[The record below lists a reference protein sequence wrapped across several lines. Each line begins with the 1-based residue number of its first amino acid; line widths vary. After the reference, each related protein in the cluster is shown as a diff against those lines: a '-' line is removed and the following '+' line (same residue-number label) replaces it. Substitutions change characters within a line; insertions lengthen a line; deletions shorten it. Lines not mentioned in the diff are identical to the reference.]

1 MISRY
6 AGRSI
11 DQGSHVM
18 LSKYRSLALCAFF
31 VLPALLL
38 SACGSDVPGN
48 SVAKVGD
55 QSIRRSTFDHW
66 MQIAAVSA
74 AGQTATTGAAPKA
87 QVPDAP
93 SFTKCI
99 AQKKA
104 TAGKPAKGQPEPTE
118 AQLKG
123 QCQQEYNQL
132 RDQVLEFL
140 IRGNWIEQETRKQN
154 LKVSD
159 KDVQKQIDAAVKQ
172 AFQNP
177 GDFQKFLQ
185 RSGLTQADVFYQQ
198 RNQLLQQKLT
208 EKVTKAQG
216 NVTDAQ
222 IQQYYDKN
230 KSKFST
236 PERRDLRIV
245 LTKTQAKA
253 EQARKALE
261 SGQSWADVDEE
272 VLDRPGLQGAGRQ
285 ARRRR
290 EGPAGEGARRRHLQG
305 RQGQARRP
313 GQDPVRLLHPRGLE
327 DRARPSS
334 SRSSSRRRRSSRSS
348 PATTS
353 ARRSTRSARTTAT
366 AGRPR
371 RAAAR
376 ATRRPIARTARRRS
390 RPRRPPPRSSSRP
403 PAPPAPQP
411 SPRRPCFRRRRP
423 VPPAP
428 GRCRRRRAF
437 RLRVRPIGS
446 PSTFTPLPSSGK
458 SVRPIIATCT
468 RFSDFCCRQRP
479 SPRSRS
485 SSRRCCPGAPPPT
498 STARRRPLAPPPR
511 SRIRRPR

>member
-1 MISRY
+1 
-6 AGRSI
+6 
-11 DQGSHVM
+11 M

-140 IRGNWIEQETRKQN
+140 IRGNWIEQETKKQN
-154 LKVSD
+154 VKVSD

-208 EKVTKAQG
+208 EKVTKAQEHRHRRPDPA
-216 NVTDAQ
+216 VLRQEQVEVLDAGAARPPHRP
-222 IQQYYDKN
+222 DEDARPRP
-230 KSKFST
+230 T
-236 PERRDLRIV
+236 
-245 LTKTQAKA
+245 
-253 EQARKALE
+253 QARKALE
-261 SGQSWADVDEE
+261 SGQSWADVTKKYSIDQASKAQGGKLAGVAKGQQEKALDDAIFKADKGKLVGPVKTQFGYYILE
-272 VLDRPGLQGAGRQ
+272 VSKIAQAKQQSLEQSKASIKQILTSDNQRKALDTFGKDYRNRWKAETACRKGY
-285 ARRRR
+285 
-290 EGPAGEGARRRHLQG
+290 
-305 RQGQARRP
+305 
-313 GQDPVRLLHPRGLE
+313 
-327 DRARPSS
+327 
-334 SRSSSRRRRSSRSS
+334 
-348 PATTS
+348 
-353 ARRSTRSARTTAT
+353 TTADCKNGPKT
-366 AGRPR
+366 
-371 RAAAR
+371 
-376 ATRRPIARTARRRS
+376 
-390 RPRRPPPRSSSRP
+390 
-403 PAPPAPQP
+403 QP
-411 SPRRPCFRRRRP
+411 
-423 VPPAP
+423 
-428 GRCRRRRAF
+428 
-437 RLRVRPIGS
+437 
-446 PSTFTPLPSSGK
+446 T
-458 SVRPIIATCT
+458 
-468 RFSDFCCRQRP
+468 
-479 SPRSRS
+479 
-485 SSRRCCPGAPPPT
+485 T
-498 STARRRPLAPPPR
+498 STAAAQPQTTTGTTTQP
-511 SRIRRPR
+511 

>member
-1 MISRY
+1 
-6 AGRSI
+6 
-11 DQGSHVM
+11 M

-87 QVPDAP
+87 QVPDSP

-140 IRGNWIEQETRKQN
+140 IRGNWIEQETKKQN

-172 AFQNP
+172 AFQNS

-208 EKVTKAQG
+208 EKVTKAKG
-216 NVTDAQ
+216 AVTDAQ

-245 LTKTQAKA
+245 LTKTKDKA
-253 EQARKALE
+253 AQARKALE
-261 SGQSWADVDEE
+261 SGQSWADVTKKYSIDQASKAQGGKLAGVAKGQQEKALDDAIFKADKGKLVGPVKTQFGYYILE
-272 VLDRPGLQGAGRQ
+272 VSKIAAAKQQSLEQSKASIKQILTSDNQRKALDTFGKDYRNRWKAETACRKGYTTADCKN
-285 ARRRR
+285 
-290 EGPAGEGARRRHLQG
+290 GPKTQ
-305 RQGQARRP
+305 
-313 GQDPVRLLHPRGLE
+313 
-327 DRARPSS
+327 
-334 SRSSSRRRRSSRSS
+334 
-348 PATTS
+348 ATTS
-353 ARRSTRSARTTAT
+353 T
-366 AGRPR
+366 
-371 RAAAR
+371 AAAQ
-376 ATRRPIARTARRRS
+376 
-390 RPRRPPPRSSSRP
+390 
-403 PAPPAPQP
+403 PQTTTGTTTQP
-411 SPRRPCFRRRRP
+411 
-423 VPPAP
+423 
-428 GRCRRRRAF
+428 
-437 RLRVRPIGS
+437 
-446 PSTFTPLPSSGK
+446 
-458 SVRPIIATCT
+458 
-468 RFSDFCCRQRP
+468 
-479 SPRSRS
+479 
-485 SSRRCCPGAPPPT
+485 
-498 STARRRPLAPPPR
+498 
-511 SRIRRPR
+511 

>member
-1 MISRY
+1 
-6 AGRSI
+6 
-11 DQGSHVM
+11 M

-55 QSIRRSTFDHW
+55 QTIRRSTFDHW

-87 QVPDAP
+87 QVPDSP

-140 IRGNWIEQETRKQN
+140 IRGNWIEQETKKQN

-208 EKVTKAQG
+208 EKVTKAKG
-216 NVTDAQ
+216 AVTDAQ

-245 LTKTQAKA
+245 LTKTKDKA
-253 EQARKALE
+253 AQARKALE
-261 SGQSWADVDEE
+261 SGQSWADVTKKYSIDQASKAQGGKLAGVAKGQQEKALDDAIFQADKGKLVGPVKTQFGYYILE
-272 VLDRPGLQGAGRQ
+272 VSKIAAAKQQSLEQSKASIKQILTSDNQRKALDQFGKDYRNRWKAETSCRKGYTTADCKN
-285 ARRRR
+285 
-290 EGPAGEGARRRHLQG
+290 GPKTQ
-305 RQGQARRP
+305 
-313 GQDPVRLLHPRGLE
+313 
-327 DRARPSS
+327 
-334 SRSSSRRRRSSRSS
+334 
-348 PATTS
+348 ATTS
-353 ARRSTRSARTTAT
+353 T
-366 AGRPR
+366 
-371 RAAAR
+371 AAAQ
-376 ATRRPIARTARRRS
+376 
-390 RPRRPPPRSSSRP
+390 
-403 PAPPAPQP
+403 PQTTTGTTTQP
-411 SPRRPCFRRRRP
+411 
-423 VPPAP
+423 
-428 GRCRRRRAF
+428 
-437 RLRVRPIGS
+437 
-446 PSTFTPLPSSGK
+446 
-458 SVRPIIATCT
+458 
-468 RFSDFCCRQRP
+468 
-479 SPRSRS
+479 
-485 SSRRCCPGAPPPT
+485 
-498 STARRRPLAPPPR
+498 
-511 SRIRRPR
+511 

>member
-1 MISRY
+1 
-6 AGRSI
+6 
-11 DQGSHVM
+11 M

-55 QSIRRSTFDHW
+55 QTIRRSTFDHW

-87 QVPDAP
+87 QVPDSP

-140 IRGNWIEQETRKQN
+140 IRGNWIEQETKKQN

-172 AFQNP
+172 AFQNS

-216 NVTDAQ
+216 TVTDAQ

-230 KSKFST
+230 KAKFST

-253 EQARKALE
+253 EQARKALD
-261 SGQSWADVDEE
+261 SGQSWADVTKKYSIDQASKAQGGKLAGVAKGQQEKALDDAIFKADKGKLVGPVKTQFGYYILE
-272 VLDRPGLQGAGRQ
+272 VSKIAEAKQQSLEQSKASIKQILTSDNQRKALDTFGKDYRNRWKAETACRKGYTTADCKN
-285 ARRRR
+285 
-290 EGPAGEGARRRHLQG
+290 GPKTQ
-305 RQGQARRP
+305 
-313 GQDPVRLLHPRGLE
+313 
-327 DRARPSS
+327 
-334 SRSSSRRRRSSRSS
+334 
-348 PATTS
+348 ATTS
-353 ARRSTRSARTTAT
+353 TGAAQQQPTTGAT
-366 AGRPR
+366 G
-371 RAAAR
+371 
-376 ATRRPIARTARRRS
+376 TTT
-390 RPRRPPPRSSSRP
+390 
-403 PAPPAPQP
+403 QP
-411 SPRRPCFRRRRP
+411 
-423 VPPAP
+423 
-428 GRCRRRRAF
+428 
-437 RLRVRPIGS
+437 
-446 PSTFTPLPSSGK
+446 
-458 SVRPIIATCT
+458 
-468 RFSDFCCRQRP
+468 
-479 SPRSRS
+479 
-485 SSRRCCPGAPPPT
+485 
-498 STARRRPLAPPPR
+498 
-511 SRIRRPR
+511 

>member
-1 MISRY
+1 
-6 AGRSI
+6 
-11 DQGSHVM
+11 M

-104 TAGKPAKGQPEPTE
+104 AAGKPAKGQPEPTE

-140 IRGNWIEQETRKQN
+140 IRGNWIEQETKKQN

-216 NVTDAQ
+216 TVTDAQ

-230 KSKFST
+230 KAKFST

-261 SGQSWADVDEE
+261 SGQSWADVTKKYSIDQASKAQGGKLAGVAKGQQEKALDDAIFKADKGKLVGPVKTQFGYYILE
-272 VLDRPGLQGAGRQ
+272 VSKVAEAKQQSLEQSKASIKQILTSDNQRKALDTFGKDYRNRWKAETACRKGYTTADCKN
-285 ARRRR
+285 
-290 EGPAGEGARRRHLQG
+290 GPKTQ
-305 RQGQARRP
+305 
-313 GQDPVRLLHPRGLE
+313 
-327 DRARPSS
+327 
-334 SRSSSRRRRSSRSS
+334 
-348 PATTS
+348 ATTS
-353 ARRSTRSARTTAT
+353 TGAAQQQPTTGAT
-366 AGRPR
+366 G
-371 RAAAR
+371 
-376 ATRRPIARTARRRS
+376 TTT
-390 RPRRPPPRSSSRP
+390 
-403 PAPPAPQP
+403 QP
-411 SPRRPCFRRRRP
+411 
-423 VPPAP
+423 
-428 GRCRRRRAF
+428 
-437 RLRVRPIGS
+437 
-446 PSTFTPLPSSGK
+446 
-458 SVRPIIATCT
+458 
-468 RFSDFCCRQRP
+468 
-479 SPRSRS
+479 
-485 SSRRCCPGAPPPT
+485 
-498 STARRRPLAPPPR
+498 
-511 SRIRRPR
+511 

>member
-1 MISRY
+1 
-6 AGRSI
+6 
-11 DQGSHVM
+11 M

-132 RDQVLEFL
+132 RNQVLEFL
-140 IRGNWIEQETRKQN
+140 IRGNWIEQETKKQN

-216 NVTDAQ
+216 TVTDAQ

-230 KSKFST
+230 KAKFST

-261 SGQSWADVDEE
+261 SGQSWADVTKKYSIDQASKAQGGKLAGVAKGQQEKALDDAIFKADKGKLVGPVKTQFGYYILE
-272 VLDRPGLQGAGRQ
+272 VSKIAEAKQQSLEQSKASIKQILTSDNQRKALDTFGKDYRNRWKAETACRKGYTTADCKN
-285 ARRRR
+285 
-290 EGPAGEGARRRHLQG
+290 GPKTQ
-305 RQGQARRP
+305 
-313 GQDPVRLLHPRGLE
+313 
-327 DRARPSS
+327 
-334 SRSSSRRRRSSRSS
+334 
-348 PATTS
+348 ATTS
-353 ARRSTRSARTTAT
+353 TGAAQQQPTTGAT
-366 AGRPR
+366 G
-371 RAAAR
+371 
-376 ATRRPIARTARRRS
+376 TTT
-390 RPRRPPPRSSSRP
+390 
-403 PAPPAPQP
+403 QP
-411 SPRRPCFRRRRP
+411 
-423 VPPAP
+423 
-428 GRCRRRRAF
+428 
-437 RLRVRPIGS
+437 
-446 PSTFTPLPSSGK
+446 
-458 SVRPIIATCT
+458 
-468 RFSDFCCRQRP
+468 
-479 SPRSRS
+479 
-485 SSRRCCPGAPPPT
+485 
-498 STARRRPLAPPPR
+498 
-511 SRIRRPR
+511 

>member
-1 MISRY
+1 
-6 AGRSI
+6 
-11 DQGSHVM
+11 M

-104 TAGKPAKGQPEPTE
+104 AAGKPAKGQPEPTE

-216 NVTDAQ
+216 TVTDAQ

-230 KSKFST
+230 KAKFST

-261 SGQSWADVDEE
+261 SGQSWADVTKKYSIDQASKAQGGKLAGVAKGQQEKALDDAIFKADKGKLVGPVKTQFGYYILE
-272 VLDRPGLQGAGRQ
+272 VSKVAEAKQQSLEQSKASIKQILTSDNQRKALDTFGKDYRNRWKAETACRKGYTTADCKN
-285 ARRRR
+285 
-290 EGPAGEGARRRHLQG
+290 GPKTQ
-305 RQGQARRP
+305 
-313 GQDPVRLLHPRGLE
+313 
-327 DRARPSS
+327 
-334 SRSSSRRRRSSRSS
+334 
-348 PATTS
+348 ATTS
-353 ARRSTRSARTTAT
+353 TGAAQQQPTTGAT
-366 AGRPR
+366 G
-371 RAAAR
+371 
-376 ATRRPIARTARRRS
+376 TTT
-390 RPRRPPPRSSSRP
+390 
-403 PAPPAPQP
+403 QP
-411 SPRRPCFRRRRP
+411 
-423 VPPAP
+423 
-428 GRCRRRRAF
+428 
-437 RLRVRPIGS
+437 
-446 PSTFTPLPSSGK
+446 
-458 SVRPIIATCT
+458 
-468 RFSDFCCRQRP
+468 
-479 SPRSRS
+479 
-485 SSRRCCPGAPPPT
+485 
-498 STARRRPLAPPPR
+498 
-511 SRIRRPR
+511 